1 MPTIGSITK
10 TIRINP
16 RDLEVI
22 EGLMEDG
29 TTWSGAIHKLCEGVP
44 SIKPEEVEIPKYV
57 SEMGTIGRA
66 YGLSGEE
73 IIKKLIEAMEEG
85 LITYENGT
93 FRAYSEEEYDMSRFK
108 EACMDKGVPIQK
120 MLDKAAQMVWSS

>member
-1 MPTIGSITK
+1 MPTLGSITK

-44 SIKPEEVEIPKYV
+44 SIKPKEVPSYV
-57 SEMGTIGRA
+57 GEMDSIGKA

-73 IIKKLIEAMEEG
+73 MVEKVIEAMEEG
-85 LITYENGT
+85 SIIYEGGQ
-93 FRAYSEEEYDMSRFK
+93 FRAYSEEEYDLSRFK